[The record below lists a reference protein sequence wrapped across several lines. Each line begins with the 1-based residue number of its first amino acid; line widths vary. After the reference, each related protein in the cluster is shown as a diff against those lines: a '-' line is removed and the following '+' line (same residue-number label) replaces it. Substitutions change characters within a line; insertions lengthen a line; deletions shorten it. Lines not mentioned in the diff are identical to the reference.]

1 MIKDRI
7 RKHLYVDQIQ
17 LKGIMER
24 LEMEKDLDVITDM
37 QSFSDFIY
45 EFYQKNQFLTKAS
58 RPGMRKK

>member
-37 QSFSDFIY
+37 QSFSDFMY
-45 EFYQKNQFLTKAS
+45 CPPSLKSLVTSFTK
-58 RPGMRKK
+58 RINF

>member
-1 MIKDRI
+1 VKEIKDKI

-37 QSFSDFIY
+37 KSFSDF
-45 EFYQKNQFLTKAS
+45 
-58 RPGMRKK
+58 M